1 MTVTMSEASKLTGI
15 SAHTLRYLCEERALS
30 GVVRGER
37 STYRL
42 RSDRLPTVEQIEQV
56 LEERV
61 RRSIEHIRAAFD
73 RVQVELEAVGNDIAE
88 LEDDPTG
95 PIGIDLSVFDS
106 YTISSHS
113 TLRQALGRLTE
124 AKMQLHVD
132 SDMLRE
138 LLPNH

>member
-1 MTVTMSEASKLTGI
+1 MTVTMGEASKLTGI
-15 SAHTLRYLCEERALS
+15 SARTLRHLCEERALS
-30 GVVRGER
+30 GAVRGER

-42 RSDRLPTVEQIEQV
+42 RTDRLPTVEQVEQV

-73 RVQVELEAVGNDIAE
+73 RVQIELEAVGNDIGE
-88 LEDDPTG
+88 LEDNPTG

-113 TLRQALGRLTE
+113 TLRQALARLTE
-124 AKMQLHVD
+124 AKMQLQTD

-138 LLPNH
+138 ILPNH